1 MNTVSI
7 AKMKTKS
14 IVASLAAAVLGFALV
29 ASAASY
35 TFSNYMSVGST
46 GADVSALQTWLIAN
60 GFSIPAISSGAAS
73 PGYYGSQTQA
83 AVMKYQ
89 TSVGIPSLGMVG
101 PLTLASLNKGITGTT
116 GGNVSMSC
124 PIGFTCT
131 ATAPVNT
138 TCPAGYTCTSTATG
152 ATAGGSVS
160 TGTSITTP
168 GVSGTLTIS
177 QSGSVANGATFNTGQ
192 IVNVAGFKLQSGP
205 SDMQVNTITADFNVR
220 PWLYFSS
227 FSLVNQST
235 GQVLVPAIPLS
246 AASFTE
252 ITASEDYRITIS
264 GLNFVVPHA
273 QTVNI
278 VIEGQAL
285 SGISQ
290 NQGTYIDIIGATVR
304 SLDGTGIT
312 DTESLPTLAVPYA
325 NTTSPYGSV
334 LYNGNQTANLIA
346 SIDPSSP
353 NAQVIQTQTGSVTQN
368 IPLAV
373 FDVQAQNNTATLQ
386 GLTLNLVVAALSGS
400 TPSSPTLAN
409 VFNTIQLQAAG
420 NTYYGTITAST
431 TNALAGTVTF
441 NSSVNIPLPLSQ
453 NIPLKIVANVNQG
466 VNNITVQA
474 SLVTPSS
481 CSSTTCTSPNF
492 VGVDANYNTPNVNAN
507 GTILSAV
514 TTFSTNAAV
523 TVTAGSI
530 GSPTYTNTTVA
541 NTTGYTAVTWPFTFT
556 VAAGTSAVYVS
567 AVPNLAVLLNTSL
580 TGTPG
585 ISGNASSTVPT
596 SISGGSTI
604 PGDTNSG
611 LGTGATGSFIIPSN
625 SNRTFTVNVTLNNKG
640 NGPANNAIVQIAGV
654 YYSAATGAT
663 ATSSESLYSSNLSS
677 LQSTGVSLLG
687 Q

>member
-1 MNTVSI
+1 MK
-7 AKMKTKS
+7 AKT
-14 IVASLAAAVLGFALV
+14 IVASLAAAVLGLALV

-35 TFSNYMSVGST
+35 TFSNYLSVGST
-46 GADVSALQTWLIAN
+46 GADVSALQSFLMTN
-60 GFSIPAISSGAAS
+60 GYSIPSLASGAAQ
-73 PGYYGSQTQA
+73 PGYFGSQTQA
-83 AVMKYQ
+83 AVEAYQ
-89 TSVGIPSLGMVG
+89 TANSIPNTGFVG
-101 PLTLASLNKGITGTT
+101 PLTVASLNKGGTAMTGT
-116 GGNVSMSC
+116 GSVSMAC
-124 PIGFTCT
+124 PAGFTCT
-131 ATAPVNT
+131 PVVTTAPA
-138 TCPAGYTCTSTATG
+138 TCPAGYTCTSATTG
-152 ATAGGSVS
+152 ATTGGSVS

-290 NQGTYIDIIGATVR
+290 NMGTYIDVIGATVR

-312 DTESLPTLAVPYA
+312 DTESLTALPVPYA

-346 SIDPSSP
+346 SIDPTSP

-368 IPLAV
+368 VPLAV

-386 GLTLNLVVAALSGS
+386 GLTLNLVVAALAGP
-400 TPSSPTLAN
+400 TPASPTLAN

-420 NTYYGTITAST
+420 NTYYGTITASS
-431 TNALAGTVTF
+431 TNAMAGTVTF

-453 NIPLKIVANVNQG
+453 NVPLKIVANVNQG
-466 VNNITVQA
+466 VNNVTVTA
-474 SLVTPSS
+474 SLVTPSVTGV
-481 CSSTTCTSPNF
+481 SSNF

-507 GTILSAV
+507 GTISSAV

-530 GSPTYTNTTVA
+530 GTPTYTNTTVA
-541 NTTGYTAVTWPFTFT
+541 NTSGYTAVTWPFTFT

-567 AVPNLAVLLNTSL
+567 ATPSSAVTLNTSL
-580 TGTPG
+580 AGTPG
-585 ISGNASSTVPT
+585 VSGAASSTIPT

-604 PGDTNSG
+604 PGDTNSN
-611 LGTGATGSFIIPSN
+611 LGTNATGSFIVPSN
-625 SNRTFTVNVTLNNKG
+625 SSRTFTVNVTLNNKG
-640 NGPANNAIVQIAGV
+640 NSSVNNAIVQIAGV
-654 YYSAATGAT
+654 YYSSASTASGSVTSTG
-663 ATSSESLYSSNLSS
+663 SESIYSSNLSS